1 MNCNN
6 NNSNSIMTSIN
17 NPIPETVDPATA
29 DAANAAPATTTVD
42 IDTFL
47 DSIENNSD
55 LVERTPEEK
64 ASMDSKGMTPSHYA
78 RAEKL
83 IKSFIDGLAAI
94 RESCQSLY
102 LWNSHYY

>member
-17 NPIPETVDPATA
+17 NPIPEIVDPATA
-29 DAANAAPATTTVD
+29 DAANAAPASTVD

-55 LVERTPEEK
+55 LVERTPQEK
-64 ASMDSKGMTPSHYA
+64 ASLDSKGVTPSHYA

-94 RESCQSLY
+94 RESCQSV
-102 LWNSHYY
+102 